1 MSYTTANSAAK
12 QSPAEIIAGK
22 IIEMLDSGV
31 SPWHQP
37 WKCMGVPQSID
48 KRPYRGINALLL
60 GMQPYRSPYY
70 LTFNRCK
77 ALGGSVMK
85 GQKGHYVVFW
95 DRISKKEKADDGTE
109 TVRSFFLLRGYTVFN
124 VEQCSGL
131 PAKFYPQENSTEF
144 VEHADAQAVWDGYAG
159 RPDVLHDSRSAYYS
173 PKEDRIH
180 LPAKAD
186 FDSVEEYYST
196 LFHEGSHSTGAPS
209 RLARLKWDGFGSESY
224 SREELVAEISAQIL
238 CQHVGITRTL
248 ANAAAYCKSWA
259 SHLRGENAREIV
271 GACTQAQKAAD
282 YILGVKADAAQD
294 EEE

>member
-1 MSYTTANSAAK
+1 MNTTTTAK

-22 IIEMLDSGV
+22 IIEMLDQGV

-37 WKCMGVPQSID
+37 WKCLGVPQSVD
-48 KRPYRGINALLL
+48 RRPYRGINALLL

-70 LTFNRCK
+70 CTFNRCK

-85 GQKGHYVVFW
+85 GQRGHYVVFW
-95 DRISKKEKADDGTE
+95 DRVTKREKQDDGTE
-109 TVRSFFLLRGYTVFN
+109 TARSFFLLRGYTVFN

-131 PAKFYPQENSTEF
+131 PERFYPKEGSGEF
-144 VEHADAQAVWDGYAG
+144 LEHADAQAIWDGYAG
-159 RPDVLHDSRSAYYS
+159 KPGLFHDSRGAYYS
-173 PKEDRIH
+173 PSEDAIH
-180 LPAKAD
+180 LPARAD
-186 FDSVEEYYST
+186 FDGSDEYYST
-196 LFHEGSHSTGAPS
+196 LFHEASHSTGAPG

-238 CQHVGITRTL
+238 CQRAGITRTL
-248 ANAAAYCKSWA
+248 ANAASYCKSWA

-282 YILGVKADAAQD
+282 HILGIGESGDAA
-294 EEE
+294 EE

>member
-1 MSYTTANSAAK
+1 MTTTYAANTAK
-12 QSPAEIIAGK
+12 QTPAEIIAGK
-22 IIEMLDSGV
+22 IIEMLDQGV

-37 WKCMGVPQSID
+37 WKCLGVPQSID
-48 KRPYRGINALLL
+48 RRPYRGINALLL

-77 ALGGSVMK
+77 ALGGSVQK
-85 GQKGHYVVFW
+85 GQHGHYVVYW
-95 DRISKKEKADDGTE
+95 DRVSKKEKADDGTE

-131 PAKFYPQENSTEF
+131 PDKFYPQENSGEF
-144 VEHADAQAVWDGYAG
+144 QEHEDAQKIWDGYAG
-159 RPDVLHDSRSAYYS
+159 RPEVLHDSRSAYYS

-186 FDSVEEYYST
+186 FDGADEYYAT

-238 CQHVGITRTL
+238 CQRAGITRTL

-282 YILGVKADAAQD
+282 YILGVKPDDGQ